1 MSKRLLHTVP
11 ALAFGAAF
19 LTWLSCDLVSAPSS
33 ASYWGSNSVKRFR
46 GVRVT
51 PVDLLFMMIISR
63 ITMLLNE
70 IIPPCTL
77 EVFAHH
83 LGDEF

>member
-1 MSKRLLHTVP
+1 MP

-19 LTWLSCDLVSAPSS
+19 LTWLRYDLVRAPSS
-33 ASYWGSNSVKRFR
+33 ASYWGSTSVKRFR
-46 GVRVT
+46 VVRGT
-51 PVDLLFMMIISR
+51 PVDLLFMMVIGL

-70 IIPPCTL
+70 IIASCTL

-83 LGDEF
+83 FRYQF

>member
-1 MSKRLLHTVP
+1 VP

-19 LTWLSCDLVSAPSS
+19 LTWLRYDLVRAPSS
-33 ASYWGSNSVKRFR
+33 VSYWGSTSLKRFR
-46 GVRVT
+46 VVRVT
-51 PVDLLFMMIISR
+51 PVDLLFMMIVSL

-70 IIPPCTL
+70 IIASCTL

-83 LGDEF
+83 FRHQF